1 MITQDSISFDIVNSK
16 RKIQLVFPGIGT
28 IQDMIRF
35 GFSYVESEDH
45 FVAYILAHPI
55 RMKAIL
61 IGFPDAILDPDTES
75 IGNLWTAKLIA
86 TKRIKEDQIVFANS
100 DLGVILALNI
110 PNPDTQERLLN
121 VV

>member
-35 GFSYVESEDH
+35 GFSYVDSEDH

-86 TKRIKEDQIVFANS
+86 TKRIKVDQIVFANS